1 MYDWIYPFCSF
12 LKIKGKKLPWKCYK
26 KFTASLFFASKKA
39 VFAEMIIFTLN
50 KNVEMVKLFKRR
62 KIHFFSMHC
71 ILNVIYPKLQA
82 KRHNTLFLPLLQC
95 KDVSNASSISI
106 GTTTTYTKKKIT
118 EKIHFPPRIFVRTAY
133 VLLMYVH
140 FLVFT
145 IRQEMYPKK
154 RLTFTYFLRK

>member
-1 MYDWIYPFCSF
+1 
-12 LKIKGKKLPWKCYK
+12 
-26 KFTASLFFASKKA
+26 
-39 VFAEMIIFTLN
+39 MIILTL
-50 KNVEMVKLFKRR
+50 KMWKRYHEMVNVFKRR
-62 KIHFFSMHC
+62 EIHFFSMHC
-71 ILNVIYPKLQA
+71 IRNVIYPSLTA

-106 GTTTTYTKKKIT
+106 GTKTTYTKKIT
-118 EKIHFPPRIFVRTAY
+118 EKIHFPSRIFVRTAY

-154 RLTFTYFLRK
+154 RGLLLRKFLLRT